1 MSLDSYNSTYPIEY
15 YEVGTC
21 YSFYKDINGS
31 NQRAATSEEIAKF
44 SEALEKCYS
53 ENRHIMTAGGSSYNK
68 SISRAVGVVIEKGPL
83 GSSEFKN
90 ALDVM
95 FMGADGSYFVTRYG
109 ITGKNV
115 FLNDKES
122 ITPGKVVPGEYT
134 PAGKPVVPGKPAASG
149 AARKSGPTEVTK
161 SGPTEVKK
169 AGPTEVKT
177 SGPTQVEG

>member
-31 NQRAATSEEIAKF
+31 NQRAATSEEITKF

-68 SISRAVGVVIEKGPL
+68 NISRAVGVVINKGPL
-83 GSSEFKN
+83 ESSEFRN
-90 ALDVM
+90 ALDVL
-95 FMGADGSYFVTRYG
+95 FMGADGSYFVARYG
-109 ITGKNV
+109 INGKNV
-115 FLNDKES
+115 FLNDKEN
-122 ITPGKVVPGEYT
+122 ITPGKVVPGEYS
-134 PAGKPVVPGKPAASG
+134 PAGKPITPAKSTAGSSS
-149 AARKSGPTEVTK
+149 RKSGPTEVTK

-169 AGPTEVKT
+169 AGPTEVKV
-177 SGPTQVEG
+177 SGPTQVD